1 MKRLF
6 VSVLLICW
14 LAPAFAF
21 ETVRTQQFVF
31 YARPEGQKA
40 AAYLAQNADTT
51 MQTMA
56 ASLGLQAGAV
66 IDVYV
71 VQEFEEF
78 YRARPDAGRLP
89 SWAVGAAWPE
99 KNLIV
104 ILLNRGSDIDT
115 VFLHEMHHMLLGQAF
130 RGAEHVP
137 RWLDE
142 GLAMIWANE
151 WSLSRL
157 TTMTMAALSH
167 KLLPMDELAE
177 HFPNDLHTAEIA
189 YCQSFYFIAFL
200 KGQFGDEAFQRF
212 FLEYT
217 KYKDFRGAL
226 RLTYQRDWAEI
237 EKLWLKYTALHF
249 SWIPLITS
257 TSTMWFLAAL
267 LFIAG
272 YIRKKYT
279 ARQILRAWQ
288 QEESCSPETLH

>member
-1 MKRLF
+1 MKQLF
-6 VSVLLICW
+6 VIVLLICW

-21 ETVRTQQFVF
+21 ETARTQHFVF

-51 MQTMA
+51 VQTMA
-56 ASLGLQAGAV
+56 AGLGLQAGAV

-71 VQEFEEF
+71 VQEIEDF
-78 YRARPDAGRLP
+78 YRARSDAGRLP
-89 SWAVGAAWPE
+89 SWAAGAAWPE

-115 VFLHEMHHMLLGQAF
+115 VFLHETHHMLLGQAF
-130 RGAEHVP
+130 RGAERVP

-142 GLAMIWANE
+142 GLAMVWAGE
-151 WSLSRL
+151 WSLPRL

-177 HFPNDLHTAEIA
+177 HFPSDLRTAEIA

-226 RLTYQRDWAEI
+226 RLTYQMDWPEI

-272 YIRKKYT
+272 YIRKKYK

-288 QEESCSPETLH
+288 QEESCSPDTLH